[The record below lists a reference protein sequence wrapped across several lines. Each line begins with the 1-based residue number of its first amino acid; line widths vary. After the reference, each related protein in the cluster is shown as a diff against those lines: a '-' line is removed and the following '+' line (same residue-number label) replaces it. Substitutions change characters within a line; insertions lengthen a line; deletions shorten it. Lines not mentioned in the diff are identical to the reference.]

1 MWFQGVLIAFIGDT
15 LANNRVGGFKE
26 SVSRSFRICRQ
37 CLANNQYVQEKAS
50 TSYYFK
56 YTNKLLIM
64 ITLLSQVLSRRFHF
78 TN

>member
-1 MWFQGVLIAFIGDT
+1 MWFQGALIAFIGDT
-15 LANNRVGGFKE
+15 PANNRVGGFKE

-37 CLANNQYVQEKAS
+37 CLATNQDVQEKVS
-50 TSYYFK
+50 TYFFK
-56 YTNKLLIM
+56 YNNKLLIM

>member
-1 MWFQGVLIAFIGDT
+1 MWFQGALIAFIGDT
-15 LANNRVGGFKE
+15 PANNRVGGFKE

-37 CLANNQYVQEKAS
+37 CLATNQDVQEKVS
-50 TSYYFK
+50 TYFVK
-56 YTNKLLIM
+56 YNNKLLIM

>member
-1 MWFQGVLIAFIGDT
+1 MWFQGALIAFIGDT
-15 LANNRVGGFKE
+15 PANNDVGGFKE

-37 CLANNQYVQEKAS
+37 CLATNQDVQEKVS
-50 TSYYFK
+50 TSYFFK
-56 YTNKLLIM
+56 YNNKLLIM

>member
-1 MWFQGVLIAFIGDT
+1 MWFQGALIAFIGDT
-15 LANNRVGGFKE
+15 PANNRVGGFKE

-37 CLANNQYVQEKAS
+37 FLATNQDVQEKVS
-50 TSYYFK
+50 TSYFFK
-56 YTNKLLIM
+56 YNNKLLIM

>member
-1 MWFQGVLIAFIGDT
+1 MLFQGALITFIGDT
-15 LANNRVGGFKE
+15 PANNRVGGFKE

-37 CLANNQYVQEKAS
+37 CLATNQDVQEKVS
-50 TSYYFK
+50 TSYFFK
-56 YTNKLLIM
+56 YNKKLLIM

>member
-1 MWFQGVLIAFIGDT
+1 MWFQGALIAFIGDT
-15 LANNRVGGFKE
+15 PANNRVGGFKE

-37 CLANNQYVQEKAS
+37 CLATNQDVQEKVS
-50 TSYYFK
+50 TYFFK
-56 YTNKLLIM
+56 YNNNLLIM